1 MKKQNQVVKVA
12 LQESIQLKLIQR
24 LLIHV
29 KIVQQENIH
38 LLKVFQVVL
47 VVMIVH
53 PVNIQQQIQVI
64 MMKVNVLTVQ
74 QIRTVQSKEETNR
87 VIRVKKVKHLNLVKQ
102 VQLFVQPV
110 MQDNIQTC
118 LQHQKYVKIALLERL
133 VHMVRLP
140 AQIVQQVTTQMQP
153 SKQRVVFHVVQAS
166 TAMKWVKAL
175 KLRVNI
181 VQQENIHLQKV
192 LQAVLVAMIV
202 HRANTQKKQEI

>member
-1 MKKQNQVVKVA
+1 LVLVVTVVQHKNHAQVVQKESIKMKKQKQVVKVA

-74 QIRTVQSKEETNR
+74 QIRTV
-87 VIRVKKVKHLNLVKQ
+87 
-102 VQLFVQPV
+102 
-110 MQDNIQTC
+110 
-118 LQHQKYVKIALLERL
+118 
-133 VHMVRLP
+133 
-140 AQIVQQVTTQMQP
+140 
-153 SKQRVVFHVVQAS
+153 
-166 TAMKWVKAL
+166 
-175 KLRVNI
+175 
-181 VQQENIHLQKV
+181 
-192 LQAVLVAMIV
+192 
-202 HRANTQKKQEI
+202 

>member
-74 QIRTVQSKEETNR
+74 QIRTV
-87 VIRVKKVKHLNLVKQ
+87 
-102 VQLFVQPV
+102 
-110 MQDNIQTC
+110 
-118 LQHQKYVKIALLERL
+118 
-133 VHMVRLP
+133 
-140 AQIVQQVTTQMQP
+140 
-153 SKQRVVFHVVQAS
+153 
-166 TAMKWVKAL
+166 
-175 KLRVNI
+175 
-181 VQQENIHLQKV
+181 
-192 LQAVLVAMIV
+192 
-202 HRANTQKKQEI
+202 

>member
-74 QIRTVQSKEETNR
+74 QIRSV
-87 VIRVKKVKHLNLVKQ
+87 
-102 VQLFVQPV
+102 
-110 MQDNIQTC
+110 
-118 LQHQKYVKIALLERL
+118 
-133 VHMVRLP
+133 
-140 AQIVQQVTTQMQP
+140 
-153 SKQRVVFHVVQAS
+153 
-166 TAMKWVKAL
+166 
-175 KLRVNI
+175 
-181 VQQENIHLQKV
+181 
-192 LQAVLVAMIV
+192 
-202 HRANTQKKQEI
+202 